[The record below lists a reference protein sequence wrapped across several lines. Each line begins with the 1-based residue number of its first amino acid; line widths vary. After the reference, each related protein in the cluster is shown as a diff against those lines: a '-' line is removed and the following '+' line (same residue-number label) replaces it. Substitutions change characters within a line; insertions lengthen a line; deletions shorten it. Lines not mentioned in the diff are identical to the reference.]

1 MSCTDLSL
9 LGRGGG
15 QDPIVIIIVFFKA
28 SLRLRVVRNGTF
40 TRWLETDTI
49 SRFNTRHYSVHCCRN
64 TSTPLPISFPHHIEI
79 KPKSKQTD
87 RLFSTLHSVT
97 MCGMTMAEPA
107 NCSIKSVYARAAKKR
122 SECQTD
128 RQPTASQRSNRGG

>member
-1 MSCTDLSL
+1 MLETAHL
-9 LGRGGG
+9 RGGWKRIRFPVSIR
-15 QDPIVIIIVFFKA
+15 DITLSTAV
-28 SLRLRVVRNGTF
+28 
-40 TRWLETDTI
+40 ETL
-49 SRFNTRHYSVHCCRN
+49 VHC
-64 TSTPLPISFPHHIEI
+64 TPLPISFPHHIEI